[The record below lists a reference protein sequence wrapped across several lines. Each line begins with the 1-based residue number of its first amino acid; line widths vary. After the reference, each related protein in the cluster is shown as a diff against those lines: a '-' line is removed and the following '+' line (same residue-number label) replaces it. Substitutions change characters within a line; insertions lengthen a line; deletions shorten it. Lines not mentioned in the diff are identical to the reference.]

1 MMMSEGKDIDPT
13 ARHMKYRQFEGVD
26 AAARS
31 VYRAME
37 EDVKDS
43 YDNGR
48 KETNFYLRLFAFDL
62 KQALEQLIKE
72 KKGERNNE

>member
-1 MMMSEGKDIDPT
+1 MSEGKDIDPRT
-13 ARHMKYRQFEGVD
+13 RHMYRQLEGVD

-31 VYRAME
+31 LYREME
-37 EDVKDS
+37 AD
-43 YDNGR
+43 GR

-72 KKGERNNE
+72 KNED

>member
-1 MMMSEGKDIDPT
+1 LIGIDMTQGKDIDPRT
-13 ARHMKYRQFEGVD
+13 RHMKYRQLEGVD

-31 VYRAME
+31 LYREME
-37 EDVKDS
+37 AD
-43 YDNGR
+43 GQ

-72 KKGERNNE
+72 KESERNDDE